1 MVLLGL
7 LLVALVCLVLGLVLA
22 SGPWLIGSLV
32 ASGVAAFILWRQRG
46 RMDTAPDRPQGAAP
60 PRRTALV
67 TGTAFEGRTTEASGA
82 GDQPQVADPQVWV
95 VDGSPDFH
103 TQACVRLEGR
113 DAEPIPLSQAREDGF
128 LECAGCAPTRQAAD
142 PSRDDRV
149 WVVDGRPR
157 YHLESCLIL
166 KDQDAEPIPLA
177 QATEDGFMPC
187 SLCEPDNAR
196 VARP

>member
-32 ASGVAAFILWRQRG
+32 ASGVAAIVLWRQRDRTG
-46 RMDTAPDRPQGAAP
+46 AAPDRSSVAAKP
-60 PRRTALV
+60 PRQTALV
-67 TGTAFEGRTTEASGA
+67 TGTAFEGKTS
-82 GDQPQVADPQVWV
+82 DPTDGSAPPERAEVWV

-103 TQACVRLEGR
+103 AENCVRLEAR
-113 DAEPIPLSQAREDGF
+113 DAEPIPLAQAREDGF
-128 LECAGCAPTRQAAD
+128 VECAECAPTRAEATPEPD
-142 PSRDDRV
+142 GRV

-157 YHLESCLIL
+157 YHLQSCLII

-177 QATEDGFMPC
+177 QAAEDGFMPC
-187 SLCEPDNAR
+187 SMCEPDNAR
-196 VARP
+196 VASP